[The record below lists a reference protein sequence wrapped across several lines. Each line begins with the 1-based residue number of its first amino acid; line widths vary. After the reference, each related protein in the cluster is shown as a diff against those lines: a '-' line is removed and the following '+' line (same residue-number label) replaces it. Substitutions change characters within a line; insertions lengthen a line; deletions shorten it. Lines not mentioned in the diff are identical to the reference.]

1 MLHLNLADLLQQL
14 LLLAGQLMELLLHCF
29 AGLGLLPA
37 AGTARLQ
44 QLRLLQYVDL
54 QLLVQLVESLLVEL
68 LLRKE
73 NTHRAGSGP
82 RFHKLPLSA
91 ATKKKKEKKKKSGP
105 ALAQN

>member
-91 ATKKKKEKKKKSGP
+91 ATKKKKKKKKSGP